1 MIKISIITVVK
12 NGLPYLKSAIQ
23 AVKEQKN
30 YQKKEIEHVVVCS
43 PSNDGTEDYL
53 ANVNNIKLIL
63 DRQSNNKFGSLNI
76 GIQNCSGSIIGILHA
91 DDIFYENDTLQKV
104 LSNFNEHTDVVYG
117 NILFSAKN
125 DLTKITREWISSPFN
140 KTKLSL
146 GWMPPHTSIFVKK
159 KILESNLYK
168 TNYPISG
175 DYYFILKLFHNQN
188 IKTKYINENITIM
201 RTGGDS
207 TKIENLFKKLKE
219 DTLIVKKFYKLFYIT
234 LIFKILSKIKQFKFI
249 NIRLK
254 SAYLE
259 KINKIIY

>member
-159 KILESNLYK
+159 KILERNLYK

-175 DYYFILKLFHNQN
+175 DYYFILKLFHNKN
-188 IKTKYINENITIM
+188 IKTNCFQCLDEVDNDCLNKAEKRCERFGRKLKNTELCYPVYKDGKPTYGNLTRGVCENEPLITIP
-201 RTGGDS
+201 
-207 TKIENLFKKLKE
+207 
-219 DTLIVKKFYKLFYIT
+219 YKV
-234 LIFKILSKIKQFKFI
+234 
-249 NIRLK
+249 N
-254 SAYLE
+254 
-259 KINKIIY
+259 

>member
-104 LSNFNEHTDVVYG
+104 LLNFNEHTDVVYG

-125 DLTKITREWISSPFN
+125 DLTKITREWISS
-140 KTKLSL
+140 
-146 GWMPPHTSIFVKK
+146 
-159 KILESNLYK
+159 
-168 TNYPISG
+168 
-175 DYYFILKLFHNQN
+175 
-188 IKTKYINENITIM
+188 
-201 RTGGDS
+201 
-207 TKIENLFKKLKE
+207 
-219 DTLIVKKFYKLFYIT
+219 
-234 LIFKILSKIKQFKFI
+234 
-249 NIRLK
+249 
-254 SAYLE
+254 
-259 KINKIIY
+259 